1 MLLVFQSLFAW
12 ADPAMG
18 LVEGAFAALHAGL
31 ERSLPAG
38 FVRDLLTL
46 GVVDGVGNVVV
57 FLPQILLLFLF
68 IGLLEDSGYMAR
80 VAYLMDRALRS
91 VGLHGRAFVPMM
103 SGYACAVPAIMA
115 TRTMER
121 RRDRLL
127 TMLVVPLMSCS
138 ARLPVYTLIIG
149 TLFPPSHVFG
159 LVPVQGL
166 LMVVMY
172 LFSTI
177 IALVAAAVLGRTL
190 VKGRS
195 VPLILELPP
204 YRWPG
209 FRSVLTMM
217 WLRARAFLSEAGSV
231 ILAFTILM
239 WLLLSYPKVEP
250 PPQAGPSAPA
260 VAAASVSVTAGDAK
274 LEPAPSFEAYQLE
287 RSFGGQLGK
296 ALEPLIAPLGF
307 DWKIGVGIVGAFAA
321 REVFV
326 STMGLVYGLGDIG
339 DDDAPLR
346 ERMRAEMRADG
357 KPVYTPLVGL
367 SLMIFFALACQC
379 MSTLAVVRRET
390 QSWRWPAFLFAYMTG
405 LAWVASFVV
414 FQAGRALGF

>member
-1 MLLVFQSLFAW
+1 
-12 ADPAMG
+12 
-18 LVEGAFAALHAGL
+18 
-31 ERSLPAG
+31 
-38 FVRDLLTL
+38 
-46 GVVDGVGNVVV
+46 
-57 FLPQILLLFLF
+57 
-68 IGLLEDSGYMAR
+68 
-80 VAYLMDRALRS
+80 
-91 VGLHGRAFVPMM
+91 
-103 SGYACAVPAIMA
+103 
-115 TRTMER
+115 
-121 RRDRLL
+121 
-127 TMLVVPLMSCS
+127 
-138 ARLPVYTLIIG
+138 
-149 TLFPPSHVFG
+149 VFG
-159 LVPVQGL
+159 VVPVQGL

-172 LFSTI
+172 LFSTV

-209 FRSVLTMM
+209 IGSALTMM
-217 WLRARAFLSEAGSV
+217 WLRARAFQSQAV
-231 ILAFTILM
+231 TILM

-250 PPQAGPSAPA
+250 PEAGPTGPT
-260 VAAASVSVTAGDAK
+260 AAASVSVAPDGAKIDAG
-274 LEPAPSFEAYQLE
+274 PSFEAYQLE

-296 ALEPLIAPLGF
+296 ALEPLIEPLGF

-326 STMGLVYGLGDIG
+326 STMGLVYGLGEVG

-346 ERMRAEMRADG
+346 ERMRQEMHADG

-390 QSWRWPAFLFAYMTG
+390 QSWRWPAFLFAYMTA
-405 LAWVASFVV
+405 LAWATSFIV
-414 FQAGRALGF
+414 FQVGTALGF